1 MNFFDVIKARKSTRK
16 YIDKPIESEK
26 LEQIMTAAQLAPSWR
41 NGQCWKFVV
50 VTDSDK
56 KKEII
61 RGTSAFNQSWMGKEH
76 AIIVAC
82 GNPERSGFRN
92 DQRYYLVDVAIALEH
107 LILAATDMGLGTCWI
122 GGFDESKIRNVVE
135 IPGTYRVV
143 ALVALGYPA
152 EKEGIVGKITKT
164 VVKSYNRKP
173 LSEVYVMNN
182 WE

>member
-1 MNFFDVIKARKSTRK
+1 MNFFDVIKTRKSTRK
-16 YIDKPIESEK
+16 YIDKPVEPEK
-26 LEQIMTAAQLAPSWR
+26 LDQVMTAAQLAPSWR

-50 VTDSDK
+50 VTDPTQ
-56 KKEII
+56 KKELI
-61 RGTSAFNQSWMGKEH
+61 RCTSTFNQSWMGKEY

-82 GNPERSGFRN
+82 GNPEHSGFRN
-92 DQRYYLVDVAIALEH
+92 EQRYYLVDVAIALEH
-107 LILAATDMGLGTCWI
+107 LVLAATDLGLGTCWI
-122 GGFDESKIRNVVE
+122 GGFDEDKIKQVVKTPE
-135 IPGTYRVV
+135 TYRVV

-173 LSEVYVMNN
+173 LSEVYVLNQ